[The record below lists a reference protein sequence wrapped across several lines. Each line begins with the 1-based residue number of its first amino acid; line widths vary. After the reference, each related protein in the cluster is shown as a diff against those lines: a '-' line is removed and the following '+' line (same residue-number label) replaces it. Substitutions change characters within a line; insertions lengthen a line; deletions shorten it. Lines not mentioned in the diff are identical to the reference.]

1 PMSELSWRLISKPED
16 EGYKEGDAIEVLV
29 MNNEK
34 GKVILSPKRL
44 RDNPFKS
51 FIENNKPGDRLDAK
65 VGEILPEGIVV
76 SVNEG
81 LEGFI
86 PSGELSYFRRINNA
100 SEIYK
105 TGDIVKTC
113 VLKIDEAKNRVIL
126 SIKRLEKNPWNNMEE
141 RYPVGAR
148 VFGTVKNIVEGDGA
162 DIELEEN
169 IDAYIHISN
178 IFWNQPVTVAE
189 ALKPG
194 EKKEFKIVD
203 VDKSKYRIMVG
214 LKQMHASPWSIFA
227 SKYKEG
233 IYLDAKITEID
244 DTGVSVLLPEGIIGR
259 ITIKNRAKLRNNK
272 GDVIKVKIN
281 KIEKELKKISITA
294 KDLEAT
300 EEQKQLDDY
309 MKSHDHSS
317 FKLNDIINFDGGN
330 KEGEH
335 GK

>member
-1 PMSELSWRLISKPED
+1 
-16 EGYKEGDAIEVLV
+16 VLV
-29 MNNEK
+29 MSNEK

-51 FIENNKPGDRLDAK
+51 FIESNKPGDRLDAK
-65 VGEILPEGIVV
+65 VGEILPEGIIV
-76 SVNEG
+76 SVKEG

-86 PSGELSYFRRINNA
+86 PAGELSYFRRIKDPA
-100 SEIYK
+100 EIYR
-105 TGDIVKTC
+105 TGDMVKTC
-113 VLKIDEAKNRVIL
+113 VLKIDESRNRVIL

-148 VFGTVKNIVEGDGA
+148 VFGTVRSITEGEGA
-162 DIELEEN
+162 EVELEEN
-169 IDAYIHISN
+169 IDAFVHISN
-178 IFWNQPVTVAE
+178 IFWNQPATVAE

-203 VDKSKYRIMVG
+203 VDKSRYSIMLG
-214 LKQMHASPWSIFA
+214 LKQLHASPWSIFA

-233 IYLDAKITEID
+233 AYLDAKITEID
-244 DTGVSVLLPEGIIGR
+244 DTGVTVMLPEGITGR
-259 ITIKNRAKLRNNK
+259 IAIKNRAKLRNNK

-281 KIEKELKKISITA
+281 KIEKEAKKVSVSA

-330 KEGEH
+330 KEGEN